1 MCLFVCLCD
10 VCGVDDGCVFICVFG
25 VRRAVLMLRVCVVG
39 CLLVCA
45 LFGVCCLLLFV
56 CGSAV

>member
-1 MCLFVCLCD
+1 MMVVCLFVC
-10 VCGVDDGCVFICVFG
+10 VVVPCV
-25 VRRAVLMLRVCVVG
+25 LRVCVVG